1 MAEKRIRMLVEYD
14 GSGFEGYQ
22 LQGPDVRSVQSELE
36 AAFSRL
42 AGTRIRVHG
51 AGRTDKGVHATG
63 QVIHADVCWRFTA
76 EQAEVALNANLPR
89 DVVVRDVVEVD
100 ETFHAQRSATSRT
113 YVYLIDNGKFR
124 RPVVG
129 NRAWHVERLL
139 DIEAM
144 RCAAGCLT
152 GVHDF
157 ASFGNA
163 AKGKSTVR
171 RMDVIDVRKRGSL
184 VVIHITANAF
194 LRHMV
199 RALVGSLVEVGLG
212 RISVSRIE
220 EVLALKNKGICPRV
234 APPHGLTLKHVSYD
248 GMRIDLRNKE

>member
-1 MAEKRIRMLVEYD
+1 MFVEYD

-42 AGTRIRVHG
+42 AGQRVRVHG

-63 QVIHADVCWRFTA
+63 QVVHADVCWRFSA
-76 EQAEVALNANLPR
+76 EQAEIALNAILPR
-89 DVVVRDVVEVD
+89 DLVVRGVTEVD
-100 ETFHAQRSATSRT
+100 ETFHSQRSATSRT
-113 YVYLIDNGKFR
+113 YMYLIDNGKFR
-124 RPVVG
+124 RPTLG
-129 NRAWHVERLL
+129 NRAWHVDRML
-139 DIEAM
+139 DIDAM

-171 RMDVIDVRKRGSL
+171 RLDVIDVRRKGDL

-194 LRHMV
+194 LRQMV
-199 RALVGSLVEVGLG
+199 RAIVGSLVEVGIG
-212 RISVSRIE
+212 RISVSRME
-220 EVLALKNKGICPRV
+220 AVLALKDKGICPRV

-248 GMRIDLRNKE
+248 GVRIDLRNKE

>member
-1 MAEKRIRMLVEYD
+1 MLVEYD

-22 LQGPDVRSVQSELE
+22 LQGSDVRSVQSELE
-36 AAFSRL
+36 RAFTQL
-42 AGTRIRVHG
+42 AGHKVRVHG

-63 QVIHADVCWRFTA
+63 QVVHADVCWRFSS
-76 EQAEVALNANLPR
+76 EQAEVALNAILPR
-89 DVVVRDVVEVD
+89 DLAVRGVMEVD

-113 YVYLIDNGKFR
+113 YVYLIDNGKVR
-124 RPVVG
+124 RPMLG
-129 NRAWHVERLL
+129 KRAWHVDRTLNI
-139 DIEAM
+139 DAM
-144 RCAAGCLT
+144 REAAATLL

-163 AKGKSTVR
+163 AKGKSTIR

-194 LRHMV
+194 LRQMV
-199 RALVGSLVEVGLG
+199 RAIVGSLVEVGLG
-212 RISVSRIE
+212 RISVAKIE
-220 EVLALKNKGICPRV
+220 SVLALKNKGICPRV

-248 GMRIDLRNKE
+248 GVRIDLRNKELTI

>member
-1 MAEKRIRMLVEYD
+1 MTDKRIRMLVEYD

-36 AAFSRL
+36 RAFTRL
-42 AGTRIRVHG
+42 AGYRVRVHG

-63 QVIHADVCWRFTA
+63 QVVHADVCWRFSDM
-76 EQAEVALNANLPR
+76 QAEIALNAILPR
-89 DVVVRDVVEVD
+89 DLVVRGVTEVD

-113 YVYLIDNGKFR
+113 YMYLIDNGKFR
-124 RPVVG
+124 RPMLG
-129 NRAWHVERLL
+129 NRAWHVDRML
-139 DIEAM
+139 DIDAM
-144 RCAAGCLT
+144 RGAAECLI

-163 AKGKSTVR
+163 AKGKSTIR
-171 RMDVIDVRKRGSL
+171 RMDAIDVRKRGDL

-194 LRHMV
+194 LRQMV
-199 RALVGSLVEVGLG
+199 RAIVGSLVEVGLG
-212 RISVSRIE
+212 RISVGRIE
-220 EVLALKNKGICPRV
+220 TVLALKNKGICPRV

-248 GMRIDLRNKE
+248 GVRIDLRNKE

>member
-1 MAEKRIRMLVEYD
+1 VTEKRIRMLVEYD

-22 LQGPDVRSVQSELE
+22 LQGPDVRSVQRELE
-36 AAFSRL
+36 AAFTRL
-42 AGTRIRVHG
+42 AGHRVRVHG

-63 QVIHADVCWRFTA
+63 QVVHADVCWRFSS
-76 EQAEVALNANLPR
+76 EQAEVALNAILPR
-89 DVVVRDVVEVD
+89 DVVVRGVTEVD
-100 ETFHAQRSATSRT
+100 ETFHSQRSATSRT
-113 YVYLIDNGKFR
+113 YMYLIDNGKFR
-124 RPVVG
+124 RPTLG
-129 NRAWHVERLL
+129 HRAWHVDRLL
-139 DIEAM
+139 DIDAM

-171 RMDVIDVRKRGSL
+171 RLDAIDVRRKGDL

-194 LRHMV
+194 LRQMV
-199 RALVGSLVEVGLG
+199 RAIVGSLVEVGIG
-212 RISVSRIE
+212 RISVSRLE
-220 EVLALKNKGICPRV
+220 TVLALKNKGICPRV

-248 GMRIDLRNKE
+248 GVRIDLRNKE